1 MQYYRNS
8 SVYRRRRLRLLGFKT
23 DIVTVGSIL
32 KIIFFG
38 LLGFVILFFILVVW
52 YSKDL
57 PTPGKLA
64 NPNLHD
70 STKIMDKNGIVL
82 YSIYKDYNR
91 IYVPLNEIPKSLR
104 DATIVSEDKD
114 FYKNQGFSLVGY
126 LRSVKNLILTR
137 RVSGGGS
144 TITQQ
149 LVKTVLLT
157 PEQSISRKIK
167 ELILS
172 LQVDQ
177 KYSKDQI
184 LEMYLND
191 VSYGGTAIGVEAASN
206 LYFGKHVKDLRPSE
220 SAFLAGLPQA
230 PSYYSPYTTQ
240 NKAYVDRT
248 RYVLDRLF
256 AEKYISAKEKD
267 VYFKEIQRFK
277 FSEKEGSFK
286 APHFVMYVRDKL
298 IKMFGENMVEKGNLK
313 VMTTLDYDIQKNAE
327 GILKSELDKLKGY
340 NVGNGAAIVLDPKSG
355 AILSMVGSRDYFDTE
370 NDGNFNT
377 STSLRQPGSSL
388 KPIMYAT
395 AFEKGYTPSTLIM
408 DIKTDFPTLDPEY
421 PIYTPENYDGK
432 YRGPVQIRFAL
443 GNSLNI
449 PAVKMLAKVGIK
461 PVMQQAYDMGIENWK
476 PTTENLQK
484 VGLSLI
490 LGGREASLLQITG
503 AYSVFA
509 ANGIKRD
516 PFAIK
521 EVKDANG
528 KTIYKHEDERGE
540 RVLSSEISYLIS
552 HILLDNNARQDAFGA
567 SSWLVIPGKTVSVK
581 TGTTDLKRDNWTIGY
596 TPSYVVGVWVGNNN
610 NTPMNPVIAS
620 GITGA
625 SPIWNKIIHFI
636 LKDKKDEQFQK
647 LDNVTA
653 LEIDAFLG
661 GLPVDGQAKRTEYFV
676 KGTEPTTVS
685 QIYKTFKVSKK
696 QTSKL
701 ANQDELNHGDYDLK
715 DYIVFQETDPVSTDN
730 RNRWQDAI
738 GQWLKDNH
746 KDDSKYLPPT
756 ETSDYRYEQ
765 PTPTPTVTSTPT
777 PTPTVS
783 ITPSP
788 TPSKAFYQ

>member
-38 LLGFVILFFILVVW
+38 LLGFVILFFILVIW
-52 YSKDL
+52 YSRDL

-70 STKIMDKNGIVL
+70 STKIMDKNGLVL

-509 ANGIKRD
+509 ANGIKRE

-528 KTIYKHEDERGE
+528 KTIYKHEDQQGE

-647 LDNVTA
+647 LDKVTA

-788 TPSKAFYQ
+788 TP

>member
-38 LLGFVILFFILVVW
+38 LLGFVILFFILVIW
-52 YSKDL
+52 YSRDL

-70 STKIMDKNGIVL
+70 STKIMDKNGLVL

-340 NVGNGAAIVLDPKSG
+340 NVGNGSAIVLDPKSG

-509 ANGIKRD
+509 ANGIKRE

-528 KTIYKHEDERGE
+528 KTIYKHEDQQGE

-788 TPSKAFYQ
+788 TP

>member
-38 LLGFVILFFILVVW
+38 LLGFVILFFILVIW
-52 YSKDL
+52 YSRDL

-70 STKIMDKNGIVL
+70 STKIMDKNGLVL

-340 NVGNGAAIVLDPKSG
+340 NVGNGSAIVLDPKSG

-509 ANGIKRD
+509 ANGIKRE

-528 KTIYKHEDERGE
+528 KTIYKHEDQQGE

-647 LDNVTA
+647 LDKVTA
-653 LEIDAFLG
+653 LEIDAFSG

-756 ETSDYRYEQ
+756 EASDYKYEQ

-788 TPSKAFYQ
+788 TP

>member
-38 LLGFVILFFILVVW
+38 LLGFVILFFILVIW
-52 YSKDL
+52 YSRDL

-70 STKIMDKNGIVL
+70 STKIMDKNGLVL

-340 NVGNGAAIVLDPKSG
+340 NVGNGSAIVLDPKSG

-509 ANGIKRD
+509 ANGIKRE

-528 KTIYKHEDERGE
+528 KTIYKHEDQQGE

-647 LDNVTA
+647 LDKVTA
-653 LEIDAFLG
+653 LEIDAFSG

-788 TPSKAFYQ
+788 TP

>member
-38 LLGFVILFFILVVW
+38 LLGFVILFFILVIW
-52 YSKDL
+52 YSRDL

-70 STKIMDKNGIVL
+70 STKIMDKNGLVL

-126 LRSVKNLILTR
+126 LRSVKNLVLTR

-340 NVGNGAAIVLDPKSG
+340 NVGNGSAIVLDPKSG

-509 ANGIKRD
+509 ANGIKRE

-528 KTIYKHEDERGE
+528 KTIYKHEDQQGE

-756 ETSDYRYEQ
+756 EASDYKYEQ

-783 ITPSP
+783 TTPSP
-788 TPSKAFYQ
+788 TP

>member
-38 LLGFVILFFILVVW
+38 LLGFVILFFILVIW
-52 YSKDL
+52 YSRDL

-70 STKIMDKNGIVL
+70 STKIMDKNGLVL

-340 NVGNGAAIVLDPKSG
+340 NVGNGSAIVLDPKSG

-509 ANGIKRD
+509 ANGIKRE

-528 KTIYKHEDERGE
+528 KTIYKHEDQQGE

-756 ETSDYRYEQ
+756 EASDYKYEQ

-788 TPSKAFYQ
+788 TP

>member
-1 MQYYRNS
+1 MLY
-8 SVYRRRRLRLLGFKT
+8 LIGGAPEAIKT
-23 DIVTVGSIL
+23 AKS
-32 KIIFFG
+32 
-38 LLGFVILFFILVVW
+38 
-52 YSKDL
+52 
-57 PTPGKLA
+57 
-64 NPNLHD
+64 
-70 STKIMDKNGIVL
+70 MGI
-82 YSIYKDYNR
+82 
-91 IYVPLNEIPKSLR
+91 
-104 DATIVSEDKD
+104 
-114 FYKNQGFSLVGY
+114 
-126 LRSVKNLILTR
+126 
-137 RVSGGGS
+137 
-144 TITQQ
+144 
-149 LVKTVLLT
+149 
-157 PEQSISRKIK
+157 
-167 ELILS
+167 
-172 LQVDQ
+172 
-177 KYSKDQI
+177 
-184 LEMYLND
+184 
-191 VSYGGTAIGVEAASN
+191 
-206 LYFGKHVKDLRPSE
+206 
-220 SAFLAGLPQA
+220 
-230 PSYYSPYTTQ
+230 
-240 NKAYVDRT
+240 
-248 RYVLDRLF
+248 
-256 AEKYISAKEKD
+256 
-267 VYFKEIQRFK
+267 
-277 FSEKEGSFK
+277 
-286 APHFVMYVRDKL
+286 
-298 IKMFGENMVEKGNLK
+298 
-313 VMTTLDYDIQKNAE
+313 TTLN
-327 GILKSELDKLKGY
+327 S
-340 NVGNGAAIVLDPKSG
+340 
-355 AILSMVGSRDYFDTE
+355 
-370 NDGNFNT
+370 DGN
-377 STSLRQPGSSL
+377 
-388 KPIMYAT
+388 Y
-395 AFEKGYTPSTLIM
+395 
-408 DIKTDFPTLDPEY
+408 
-421 PIYTPENYDGK
+421 
-432 YRGPVQIRFAL
+432 
-443 GNSLNI
+443 
-449 PAVKMLAKVGIK
+449 
-461 PVMQQAYDMGIENWK
+461 
-476 PTTENLQK
+476 
-484 VGLSLI
+484 GLSLV
-490 LGGREASLLQITG
+490 LGAGEVKLAEMVG

-509 ANGIKRD
+509 ANGIKRE

-528 KTIYKHEDERGE
+528 KTIYKHEDQQGE

-756 ETSDYRYEQ
+756 EASDYKYEQ

-783 ITPSP
+783 TTPSP
-788 TPSKAFYQ
+788 TP